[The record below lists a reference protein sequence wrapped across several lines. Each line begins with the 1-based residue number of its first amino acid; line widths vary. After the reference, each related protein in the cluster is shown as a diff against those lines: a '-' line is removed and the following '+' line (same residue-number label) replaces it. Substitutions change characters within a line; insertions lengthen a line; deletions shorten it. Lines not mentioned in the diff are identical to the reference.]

1 MKSEDFNDIPKNV
14 IFRNNSE
21 GGTILKKNSFL
32 IESLL
37 SSSND
42 HNQKVIESV
51 EENKQVN
58 NEMSDSNSCHSSSC
72 SSRSISPGCENES
85 LTNENEHRIP
95 NYPFPH
101 PMAIHPHY
109 QNFELFYHPRNFYFE
124 NYEFS
129 RKLKIT
135 ELLKKY

>member
-14 IFRNNSE
+14 IFRNKSE
-21 GGTILKKNSFL
+21 AGGGTILKKNSFL

-42 HNQKVIESV
+42 QNRNINECVV
-51 EENKQVN
+51 EENKQVI

-101 PMAIHPHY
+101 PAMAIHPHY

-129 RKLKIT
+129 RKL
-135 ELLKKY
+135 